1 MDSIEMI
8 TSQERNVTVKDKTT
22 GSRTVVKMKVWN
34 KTVANLTLMSLGS
47 SAPEILL
54 SVIEIVGSDFK
65 AGDLGIDSFVY
76 HTVCQRL

>member
-1 MDSIEMI
+1 MI
-8 TSQERNVTVKDKTT
+8 TSQERKVTVKDKAT
-22 GSRTVVKMKVWN
+22 GSRKVVKMKVWN

-65 AGDLGIDSFVY
+65 AGDLGSNE
-76 HTVCQRL
+76 LK